1 MLDYIGPY
9 MLPTDGAIDVPDLHK
24 LGHGPQV
31 INVPVWPCCGPLVVR
46 HARPDAT
53 RPTRTA
59 NVEVESRMDAALSKP
74 TDLER
79 TGGGRGE
86 EQGIGSGLRVQGWS

>member
-1 MLDYIGPY
+1 MLDYIGPH
-9 MLPTDGAIDVPDLHK
+9 MLPTDGVIDVPDLFK
-24 LGHGPQV
+24 LGHGPQ
-31 INVPVWPCCGPLVVR
+31 IIDVPVWSCRRFLVMR

-59 NVEVESRMDAALSKP
+59 NVDVESRADTAPSEP

-79 TGGGRGE
+79 AGD
-86 EQGIGSGLRVQGWS
+86 